1 PTSRN
6 RDFHTAP
13 VLILQTKYHF
23 ISDLRLKFSTDFSA
37 LRTNRAALWTTML
50 GAILNLSLLTR
61 NRYSMISSNQTGA
74 GAHDETLAAA
84 TKVSAPFA
92 WLPARGTNSPAWSR
106 GTGVAHR

>member
-1 PTSRN
+1 
-6 RDFHTAP
+6 
-13 VLILQTKYHF
+13 
-23 ISDLRLKFSTDFSA
+23 TDFSA

-92 WLPARGTNSPAWSR
+92 WLPARGTNSQHGREEPESLNDAEHKAFSGTLPPSRR
-106 GTGVAHR
+106 GTRAYQIA